1 MNQVGRES
9 TSDNKAGQAVQEAST
24 LLHLMIRGLVDRP
37 EAVKVDM
44 VEGGQSVIFEVR
56 VDREDVRR
64 VIGRKGRTADA
75 LREIMT
81 NLGGKAGRRYLLEI
95 VEPAERFSVVR
106 S

>member
-1 MNQVGRES
+1 MNYVGRDS
-9 TSDNKAGQAVQEAST
+9 SSDGPNGQAVQEAAT
-24 LLHLMIRGLVDRP
+24 LLHLMIRGLVDNP
-37 EAVKVDM
+37 EEVKVDL

-95 VEPAERFSVVR
+95 VEPMERFSVVK